1 MKVTP
6 KTVES
11 VLLGLFSQFRIRAGG
26 RLDPA
31 DLEAQWP
38 ATHLRATDLDL
49 GVRALVR
56 CGALRWVDDENDDDG
71 PKLELTPS
79 GDRRRQQQLAVNR
92 AAVRLWWEGLRQALP
107 GGRSTAE
114 LPMRRHTDPRP
125 DVA

>member
-1 MKVTP
+1 M
-6 KTVES
+6 
-11 VLLGLFSQFRIRAGG
+11 
-26 RLDPA
+26 
-31 DLEAQWP
+31 
-38 ATHLRATDLDL
+38 
-49 GVRALVR
+49 R